1 MQLRKVHGGE
11 VRQMLFAISNMAILK
26 TIIPQKHL
34 LGCQYD
40 PENGT
45 KVDGAVEYQHGR
57 HCESE
62 TRRWRIFVCYQL
74 DKIGDKISL
83 PRVASRVAGIGK
95 PQR

>member
-34 LGCQYD
+34 LGCQCD

-62 TRRWRIFVCYQL
+62 TRRWGVQFVCYRL
-74 DKIGDKISL
+74 DKTGDKISPVSVL
-83 PRVASRVAGIGK
+83 CRVERC
-95 PQR
+95 